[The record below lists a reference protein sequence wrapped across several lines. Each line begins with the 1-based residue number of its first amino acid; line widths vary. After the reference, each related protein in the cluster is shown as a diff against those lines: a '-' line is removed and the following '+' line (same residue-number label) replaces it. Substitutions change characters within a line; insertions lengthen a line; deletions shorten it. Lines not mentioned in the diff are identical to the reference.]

1 MTLPRLGAHTFG
13 FAWDRDAEATFEA
26 LVAAGFSTLQL
37 MAAPP
42 HYDPWVNDPAL
53 QHRLRALIDQAGVE
67 LLALD
72 LASSDVNLASPS
84 RAVVDFA
91 VDAYGRAIDRGA
103 ELGARGICIAS
114 GRRHALAPQAS
125 DRLLDIYRDAFERIL
140 LRAEEAGLGVVLE
153 NHPNG
158 LLAEAAAIER
168 FLAEGGYDGVS
179 VAYDVANAAAVGEDP
194 TAGLK
199 RLLPRLGIVHLS
211 DAPRGQWR
219 HDPVGSGD
227 IDFAAIGETI
237 GQLGFAG
244 PVVLEII
251 SGQPLDDVVAGRERL
266 LLAGWRFAGPGPV
279 SASG

>member
-13 FAWDRDAEATFEA
+13 FAWDGDAEAAFEA
-26 LVAAGFSTLQL
+26 LVDAGFSTLQL

-42 HYDPWVNDPAL
+42 HYDPWINDPAL
-53 QHRLRALIDQAGVE
+53 QRRLRALIDRTGIE

-91 VDAYGRAIDRGA
+91 VDAYGRAIDCGA

-140 LRAEEAGLGVVLE
+140 LRARDAGMDVVLE

-158 LLAEAAAIER
+158 LLAEAGTIES

-194 TAGLK
+194 SAGLK
-199 RLLPRLGIVHLS
+199 RLLPHLGIVHLS

-219 HDPVGSGD
+219 HDPIGSGD
-227 IDFAAIGETI
+227 IDFAAIGGTMRE
-237 GQLGFAG
+237 LGFAG

-251 SGQPLDDVVAGRERL
+251 SGRPLEDVVAGREAL
-266 LLAGWRFAGPGPV
+266 LAAGWRFADPDRL
-279 SASG
+279 STSG

>member
-13 FAWDRDAEATFEA
+13 FAWDRDAEAAFEA
-26 LVAAGFSTLQL
+26 LAAAGFTTLQL

-42 HYDPWVNDPAL
+42 HFDPWVNEPAL
-53 QHRLRALIDQAGVE
+53 QRRLRALIDRAGIE

-84 RAVVDFA
+84 RAVVEFA
-91 VDAYGRAIDRGA
+91 VDAYGRAIDLGA
-103 ELGARGICIAS
+103 ELGAQGICIAS

-125 DRLLDIYRDAFERIL
+125 DQLLDIYRGAFERIL
-140 LRAEEAGLGVVLE
+140 LRAQDAGMGVVLE

-158 LLAEAAAIER
+158 LLAEAATIES

-194 TAGLK
+194 SGGLK

-219 HDPVGSGD
+219 HDPIGSGD
-227 IDFAAIGETI
+227 IDFAAIGETLEE
-237 GQLGFAG
+237 LGFAG

-251 SGQPLDDVVAGRERL
+251 SGQPLEDVVAGREKL
-266 LLAGWRFAGPGPV
+266 LLAGWRFAGSGPL
-279 SASG
+279 SA